1 MLNNCHFIYKMTD
14 YVIIGGGSTGLTIA
28 LYLSNLG
35 KKCIVIDK
43 NSSIGGCHRVTRVDG
58 LFTEHGP
65 RVYSSA
71 YRNTMNI
78 LSMIGTTWDD
88 IFVPYKFNI
97 GSIQGETLNNF
108 TLSEKTSIA
117 VEYLGFLMTGSYNKT
132 KTVKE
137 FATAHNFSK
146 QSMDYMNRLCR
157 LTDGGG
163 DDKYTMYQFL
173 QLGNQNFFYKLYQPR
188 KANDDALFRLWEEKL
203 VSNGVKILKSTN
215 VSGFEEKDGIYNV
228 MTDGGNITARRLV
241 ICIPP
246 THFSNMTNGL
256 QTWAEN
262 NSYINDIP
270 VSFHWKDNLSLPKV
284 WGFPK
289 TDWGLAFIVVS
300 DYMNA
305 DNNGG
310 TVISTCSTFQDVKS
324 EFTGKTVNESSEPEF
339 KDEMFRQLKI
349 SFPDLPNA
357 DRVIIN
363 PSVTRK
369 DDKWIE
375 DDSAFM
381 GLDYIKPRLAKNLWY
396 VGTQNGR
403 SYYNFTSMESAVTNA
418 LFALNEMEGLNIKIE
433 APLEIIA
440 ILQIALLSIVGIIIL
455 LIIVNAMRK

>member
-1 MLNNCHFIYKMTD
+1 MRD
-14 YVIIGGGSTGLTIA
+14 YVIVGGGPAGLTLA

-35 KKCIVIDK
+35 KKCILIDK
-43 NSSIGGCHRVTRVDG
+43 NSSLGGCHRVTRVNG

-71 YRNTMNI
+71 YRNTMNV
-78 LSMIGTTWDD
+78 LSMIGTNWDN

-108 TLSEKTSIA
+108 TFGEKTSILL
-117 VEYLGFLMTGSYNKT
+117 EYVILFSAFYNKT
-132 KTVKE
+132 RTVKE
-137 FATAHNFSK
+137 FAEQHNFSK
-146 QSMDYMNRLCR
+146 QSIDYMNRLCR

-188 KANDDALFRLWEEKL
+188 NPNDEVLFRLWEDKL

-215 VSGFEEKDGIYNV
+215 VSGFEEKDGVYSV
-228 MTDGGNITARRLV
+228 FTDKGDVIKADKLA

-246 THFSNMTNGL
+246 THFSAMTNSM
-256 QTWAEN
+256 QTWATN

-270 VSFHWKDNLSLPKV
+270 VSFHWKTKLSLPKV

-310 TVISTCSTFQDVKS
+310 TVISTCSTFQDAKS
-324 EFTGKTVNESSEPEF
+324 SFTGKTVNESSEEEF
-339 KDEMFRQLKI
+339 KNEMFRQLKI
-349 SFPDLPNA
+349 SFPTLPNA
-357 DRVIIN
+357 DRAIIN
-363 PSVTRK
+363 PSVRRQ
-369 DDKWIE
+369 DDKWLE

-381 GLDYIKPRLAKNLWY
+381 GLEYIKPRLSKNLWY

-403 SYYNFTSMESAVTNA
+403 SYYNFTSMESAITNA
-418 LFALNEMEGLNIKIE
+418 LFAVNEMENANIKIE
-433 APLEIIA
+433 APLELIAVLQVVLVSII
-440 ILQIALLSIVGIIIL
+440 GIIMLMIIL
-455 LIIVNAMRK
+455 KK